1 MPTLTCVTQQ
11 LDADKHR
18 VAGHCSNFRLLPGNF
33 MLIQQAMGL
42 PKNRGEGADIYLRT
56 FVEAMKIS
64 GFVTDALARYGIQG
78 VSLAPVA
85 GKEGG

>member
-1 MPTLTCVTQQ
+1 M
-11 LDADKHR
+11 A
-18 VAGHCSNFRLLPGNF
+18 
-33 MLIQQAMGL
+33 L
-42 PKNRGEGADIYLRT
+42 PKNRGEEADIYLRT
-56 FVEAMKIS
+56 FVEVMKIS